1 MGTHGVQMKGVLP
14 WLVSWALRAGTREFC
29 PALVAL
35 VGPVQNI
42 FFLTVHYF
50 NSFVPIVQQTGQA
63 VVRGRLS
70 LNVCLSPPYI
80 SQLTHVFKV

>member
-1 MGTHGVQMKGVLP
+1 MGAQGVQMKGSFP
-14 WLVSWALRAGTREFC
+14 WLFSWALRAGTKDFC

-50 NSFVPIVQQTGQA
+50 NSFVPIVQKTGQA
-63 VVRGRLS
+63 VVQGHMS
-70 LNVCLSPPYI
+70 INVC
-80 SQLTHVFKV
+80 F